1 MSRKIP
7 NWSVRVQKKMIER
20 GMKKIELAR
29 ELKVNEKQLYS
40 VMTGGV
46 INDNMSKMIC
56 DYFGIER

>member
-1 MSRKIP
+1 
-7 NWSVRVQKKMIER
+7 MIER